1 MATLFVFRNRKPLFK
16 RNEDISLCLRDEI
29 RTNFG
34 ATLAPWPGV
43 SPIRHF
49 ERGEG
54 PGDKDEYYPLHSK
67 DFPCTQTGRILVP
80 NPYLLLSKLQGDTR
94 DERGQSSILRGQ
106 TNRLCH
112 FPPVADSF
120 ARSVHAQ
127 KSPAW
132 KLDARE
138 TKRKAK
144 IRRNYKL
151 SDSNARK
158 LVISI
163 FAE

>member
-29 RTNFG
+29 RTIFG

-54 PGDKDEYYPLHSK
+54 PGDKAEYYPLDCLILCTQRTFPGLS
-67 DFPCTQTGRILVP
+67 FPCTQTGRILVP

-106 TNRLCH
+106 TNRVCH

-132 KLDARE
+132 KLDARD
-138 TKRKAK
+138 TKRKEK
-144 IRRNYKL
+144 IRR
-151 SDSNARK
+151 D
-158 LVISI
+158 
-163 FAE
+163 

>member
-1 MATLFVFRNRKPLFK
+1 MAATLFVFCNRKPLFK

-29 RTNFG
+29 RTIFG

-67 DFPCTQTGRILVP
+67 DFPC
-80 NPYLLLSKLQGDTR
+80 DTR

-106 TNRLCH
+106 TNRVCH

-132 KLDARE
+132 KLDARD
-138 TKRKAK
+138 TKRKEK
-144 IRRNYKL
+144 IRR
-151 SDSNARK
+151 D
-158 LVISI
+158 
-163 FAE
+163 